1 MSAHDRFEILAGA
14 VMLGEATPSERAAF
28 DAHAQTCDRC
38 CADAGDG
45 AYVAA
50 QILRA
55 SESERWRPSQPIVDR
70 LRARRSTRAR
80 VTLGALGWSVAL
92 SLVLNLVF
100 VSGIGAHIG
109 SAFLV
114 TRPSDSDVASTRLS
128 LENPLPG
135 RVPFQPGMPR
145 GVRKP
150 LARRLPL
157 RHPHRATASTLAPHG
172 ARPIAAHEPTLDDI
186 PDVLAGIDLYGDAA
200 THRTVAAAPI
210 PRCIARD
217 GAGPSVRPCRDAA
230 GRLER

>member
-1 MSAHDRFEILAGA
+1 MSAHDRFEVLAGA

-38 CADAGDG
+38 RADANDG
-45 AYVAA
+45 AYLGA
-50 QILRA
+50 QILQARQ
-55 SESERWRPSQPIVDR
+55 SERWLPSQPIVER
-70 LRARRSTRAR
+70 LRTRRSTRAR
-80 VTLGALGWSVAL
+80 ATLGALGWSVAL

-109 SAFLV
+109 SAFLS
-114 TRPSDSDVASTRLS
+114 TRVSDSDVASTRLT
-128 LENPLPG
+128 LEAPLPA
-135 RVPFQPGMPR
+135 RVASAPEALR
-145 GVRKP
+145 GARKP
-150 LARRLPL
+150 RARRLSL
-157 RHPHRATASTLAPHG
+157 RHPHRLTAATLASHD
-172 ARPIAAHEPTLDDI
+172 AHPIAAQEPTLDDI

-210 PRCIARD
+210 PRCTARE

>member
-1 MSAHDRFEILAGA
+1 MSAHDRFETLAGA

-28 DAHAQTCDRC
+28 DTHAQTCDRC
-38 CADAGDG
+38 CADVGDG

-50 QILRA
+50 QMLHA
-55 SESERWRPSQPIVDR
+55 SESERWLPSQPIVER

-80 VTLGALGWSVAL
+80 LTLGALGWSVAL

-109 SAFLV
+109 SAFLA
-114 TRPSDSDVASTRLS
+114 TRVSDSDVASTRLT
-128 LENPLPG
+128 LEAPLPA
-135 RVPFQPGMPR
+135 RVAFAPGTSR

-150 LARRLPL
+150 FARRSPL
-157 RHPHRATASTLAPHG
+157 RHPHRAAASTLAPHAAHSG
-172 ARPIAAHEPTLDDI
+172 AAHEPTLDDI

-217 GAGPSVRPCRDAA
+217 GAGPSLRPCRDLG